1 MHSFIERPRFS
12 CALSG
17 ALMAASALPETI
29 PILHSVAGCAGSVAW
44 TQQGGSALQVGGPCG
59 CLSVPGTNLREREV
73 VFGGA
78 DRLREQIANTL
89 KVMEGRFFVVLTGCV
104 SEVIGDDVDS
114 VVREFQREGVSIV
127 AARTGG
133 FRGDS
138 YRGYEELLK
147 ALFRN
152 YVQTARRKSPRLV
165 NLWGVVPGQDVFWRG
180 NLETIRRLLEDLR
193 LKVNTFFTGEDS
205 LERLA
210 GAGKAALNVVVSP
223 LYGVEA
229 AEDFNDLH
237 GTEHIIAPFP
247 IGPTATRRFLE
258 AVAGALDANE
268 KDLERIVNRER
279 DRYYRYL
286 SPLTDAWNDFDFQRY
301 ALVIGDANYSFALA
315 DFLAD
320 DLGWLPEQ
328 VVVTDALREDQRED
342 LVRRRSS
349 LRETEHQ
356 LIFESDTSAIQRRI
370 DKRWLPVV
378 ADSYRES
385 FPYQETF
392 SPAFVIGSSQDRE
405 LAELLRAGFLSVSFP
420 VSNRAVLDRTYVGY
434 RGGLRLIEDLTAVMV
449 ATR

>member
-17 ALMAASALPETI
+17 ALIAASALPETI
-29 PILHSVAGCAGSVAW
+29 PIVHSVAGCVGSVAW
-44 TQQGGSALQVGGPCG
+44 TQQGGSGLQVGGPCG

-89 KVMEGRFFVVLTGCV
+89 KVMEWRFFVVLTGCV

-147 ALFRN
+147 TLFRD
-152 YVQTARRKSPRLV
+152 YVQTAKRKSPRLV
-165 NLWGVVPGQDVFWRG
+165 NLWGVVPGLDVFWRG
-180 NLETIRRLLEDLR
+180 NLEAMRRLLEDLR
-193 LKVNTFFTGEDS
+193 LKVNTFFTGQDS
-205 LERLA
+205 LENLA
-210 GAGKAALNVVVSP
+210 SAGKAALNVVVSP

-229 AEDFNDLH
+229 AETFDEIH
-237 GTEHIIAPFP
+237 GTGYIVAPFP
-247 IGPTATRRFLE
+247 IGPTATERFLH
-258 AVAGALDANE
+258 AVAGAVDVDE
-268 KDLERIVNRER
+268 KDVERVINRESE
-279 DRYYRYL
+279 RYYRYL

-301 ALVIGDANYSFALA
+301 ALVIGDANYAFALA
-315 DFLAD
+315 DFVSD

-328 VVVTDALREDQRED
+328 VVLTDPLRDDQRED
-342 LVRRRSS
+342 LLRRRSGVRS
-349 LRETEHQ
+349 EPEHR
-356 LIFESDTSAIQRRI
+356 LVFESNTSAILRRI
-370 DKRWLPVV
+370 DSRWLPVG
-378 ADSYRES
+378 DDPYRES
-385 FPYQETF
+385 F
-392 SPAFVIGSSQDRE
+392 SPAFVIGSSMDRE
-405 LAELLRAGFLSVSFP
+405 LAESLRAGHLSVSFP

-434 RGGLRLIEDLTAVMV
+434 RGGLRLVEDLAGALV
-449 ATR
+449 AAR